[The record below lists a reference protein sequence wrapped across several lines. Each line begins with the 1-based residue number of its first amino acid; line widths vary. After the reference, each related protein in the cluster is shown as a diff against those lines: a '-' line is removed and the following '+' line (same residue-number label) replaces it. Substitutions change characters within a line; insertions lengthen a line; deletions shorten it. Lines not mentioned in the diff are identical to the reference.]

1 MVKVKDLIGLNET
14 MIDAM
19 PIVDTAARAIA
30 QINAEQSLSIAGSR
44 HSQGGHTMLA
54 NAPMLLTECMNVVTY
69 NTDNQTVTAQA
80 GATWNNIHHALH
92 PHGHSVLVQQS
103 SAHFTVGG
111 SLSVNCHG
119 RDPSQGPLSSTVE
132 SVTVLLE
139 DGTTQTTSPGQNLF
153 KAVVGGYS
161 SCGMILEA
169 TFKTCEN
176 RALKRSASQMSID
189 DYVTKISGLQAT
201 HEAGTPNWPEI
212 HFAWLNFSQTDF
224 FENVLSVD
232 YRRTEQAASNRLI
245 VDEWATTEKQQLA
258 WATLRKQ
265 PSYRDAA
272 WGIVSAAYQ
281 AASVQHRTNCLREA
295 VGFTAYLEKTKA
307 DVLQEYFVPLAQLK
321 PFIAALKTLFEVSN
335 ANVLSCTLRV
345 VQQDDSTHLSYCK
358 NSMMMSVVL
367 DINVKVVGGKPNTA
381 AMSLFDQ
388 TIELALNH
396 GGTYY
401 LPYYGFANS
410 AAHPTQFRRAYPSH
424 AAQKAAIN
432 TFAPNRKF
440 DNQFLSTYLP

>member
-1 MVKVKDLIGLNET
+1 MKVKDLIGLNET
-14 MIDAM
+14 NVSAM
-19 PIVDTAARAIA
+19 PIVDTMASAIA

-92 PHGHSVLVQQS
+92 PHGRSVLVQQS

-169 TFKTCEN
+169 TFNTCKN
-176 RALKRSASQMSID
+176 RALERSATPLSID
-189 DYVTKISGLQAT
+189 EYVAKITT
-201 HEAGTPNWPEI
+201 HQNENNWSDI
-212 HFAWLNFSQTDF
+212 HFAWLNFSKAEF

-232 YRRTEQAASNRLI
+232 YKATIQAASNALT
-245 VDEWATTEKQQLA
+245 VDQWITTEALQAA

-272 WGIVSAAYQ
+272 WGIVSAAYTTP
-281 AASVQHRTNCLREA
+281 SVQHRTNCLREA

-321 PFIAALKTLFEVSN
+321 PFIAALKALFEGAK

-345 VQQDDSTHLSYCK
+345 VQQDDSTHLSYCA
-358 NSMMMSVVL
+358 NSMMISVVL
-367 DINVKVVGGKPNTA
+367 DINVEITNGKPDGNA
-381 AMSLFDQ
+381 FKLFDM
-388 TIELALNH
+388 ALNLTH
-396 GGTYY
+396 THLGTYY
-401 LPYYGFANS
+401 LPYYSFANKK
-410 AAHPTQFRRAYPSH
+410 QFQTMYPNFKQQAKSILFFN
-424 AAQKAAIN
+424 KD
-432 TFAPNRKF
+432 RKL
-440 DNQFLSTYLP
+440 NNLFLKNYL

>member
-19 PIVDTAARAIA
+19 PIVDTTARAID
-30 QINAEQSLSIAGSR
+30 QINAKQSLSIAGSR

-54 NAPMLLTECMNVVTY
+54 NAPMLLTECMNIVTY
-69 NTDNQTVTAQA
+69 NANDNTVTAQA

-139 DGTTQTTSPGQNLF
+139 DGTTQITSPGQNLF

-189 DYVTKISGLQAT
+189 EYVDKITIHQAS
-201 HEAGTPNWPEI
+201 HDSNSPDWPAI
-212 HFAWLNFSQTDF
+212 HFAWLNFSKSDF

-232 YRRTEQAASNRLI
+232 YSPTTQNATSHLI
-245 VDEWATTEKQQLA
+245 MDEWGTTEAQQAA

-265 PSYRDAA
+265 ASYRDVA
-272 WGIVSAAYQ
+272 WGIVSAAYTTP
-281 AASVQHRTNCLREA
+281 SVQHRTNCLREA

-321 PFIAALKTLFEVSN
+321 PFIAALKTLFKGAN

-367 DINVKVVGGKPNTA
+367 DINVKVVGGKPNAA

-388 TIELALNH
+388 AIELALNH

-424 AAQKAAIN
+424 TAQKTAMN